1 MDSLFFVDS
10 YQMEK
15 FLLMFFFFFFFFF
28 FFLIIIIFIHTP
40 PNQHTMVLIL
50 NVPRNLPAV
59 I

>member
-15 FLLMFFFFFFFFF
+15 FLLMFFFFFF